1 MQGNLLRFI
10 NNPSTLNKISEIAS
24 ALLVDVRY
32 YLNGNDDILFKRIS
46 SALLKK
52 NYPKICVAN

>member
-32 YLNGNDDILFKRIS
+32 YLNGNDDILFKLIS

-52 NYPKICVAN
+52 N